1 MKCKVCGKKIKLNK
15 DYTYMVRV
23 TEEVFSFFKSPRV
36 FDAIDCPKCGTQNLL
51 CVREKRYKDETAI
64 KLLDKMQNRF
74 NDWALSVS
82 PTEEGAEDLPKEY
95 TSYDM
100 DMMVYKTVKEGK
112 DIIGEYISELEK
124 SPSQRLKEELEKI
137 Q

>member
-1 MKCKVCGKKIKLNK
+1 MKCKVCSKRIKLNK
-15 DYTYMVRV
+15 DYTYMVKVSRGI
-23 TEEVFSFFKSPRV
+23 FSFETPRV

-51 CVREKRYKDETAI
+51 CVREPRYKDQTAI
-64 KLLDKMQNRF
+64 ILLDKIQNRF

-82 PTEEGAEDLPKEY
+82 SIESADDLPKEY

-100 DMMVYKTVKEGK
+100 AMMVYKTVKEGK

>member
-1 MKCKVCGKKIKLNK
+1 MRCKICGKKIKLNK

-51 CVREKRYKDETAI
+51 CVREKRYKDETAS
-64 KLLDKMQNRF
+64 KLLDKIQNRF

-82 PTEEGAEDLPKEY
+82 PIESAEDLPKEY

-124 SPSQRLKEELEKI
+124 SPNQRLKEELEKM

>member
-1 MKCKVCGKKIKLNK
+1 MKCKVCGKRIKLNK
-15 DYTYMVRV
+15 DNMYMVKIS
-23 TEEVFSFFKSPRV
+23 EGIFSFKTPRI
-36 FDAIDCPKCGTQNLL
+36 FDAIDCPKCGTQNIL
-51 CVREKRYKDETAI
+51 CVREPIYKDQTAI
-64 KLLDKMQNRF
+64 KLLDKIQNRF

-82 PTEEGAEDLPKEY
+82 PIESAEDLPKEY

-124 SPSQRLKEELEKI
+124 SPSQRLKEEWEKI